1 MRAILD
7 LVLLVLRLYTW
18 VVIASAIFSWL
29 YAFGVVNPRNQFVA
43 MIGRVLYQLTE
54 PALQADPPLRAEFRR
69 PRHLAGDP
77 AAADLSRRAHH
88 HLLHLSQRLLSVPPW
103 GRASSSRGRRPEV
116 IKEPFWPPR
125 AEEGAERL
133 KNASQI

>member
-7 LVLLVLRLYTW
+7 LVLLVLHLYTW

-54 PALQADPPLRAEFRR
+54 PALRPIRR
-69 PRHLAGDP
+69 YVPSFGGL
-77 AAADLSRRAHH
+77 DLSPVI
-88 HLLHLSQRLLSVPPW
+88 LLLL
-103 GRASSSRGRRPEV
+103 
-116 IKEPFWPPR
+116 IFLI
-125 AEEGAERL
+125 ER
-133 KNASQI
+133 IIIYYVYPYVF

>member
-43 MIGRVLYQLTE
+43 MIGRVLHQLTE
-54 PALQADPPLRAEFRR
+54 PALRPIRR
-69 PRHLAGDP
+69 YVPNFGGLDISP
-77 AAADLSRRAHH
+77 VI
-88 HLLHLSQRLLSVPPW
+88 LLLL
-103 GRASSSRGRRPEV
+103 
-116 IKEPFWPPR
+116 IFLI
-125 AEEGAERL
+125 ERIIIYYIYP
-133 KNASQI
+133 NVF